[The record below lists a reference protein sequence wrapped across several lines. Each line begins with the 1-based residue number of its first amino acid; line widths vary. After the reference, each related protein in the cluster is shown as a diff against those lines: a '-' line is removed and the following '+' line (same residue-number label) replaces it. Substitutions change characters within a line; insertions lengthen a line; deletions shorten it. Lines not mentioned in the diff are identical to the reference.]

1 MSAVRARELAMQVL
15 GETLRAPM
23 LDPRR
28 LAARAALEL
37 GVAAGEGIVLLG
49 AGKPAAAMAAGV
61 IDVLEDRVSTGFV
74 VGKHAALLPAPV
86 AHVVA
91 AHPFPDARQRARP

>member
-1 MSAVRARELAMQVL
+1 MQVL

-61 IDVLEDRVSTGFV
+61 LMRF
-74 VGKHAALLPAPV
+74 
-86 AHVVA
+86 AHIRRGVHRCA
-91 AHPFPDARQRARP
+91 FRRRTLG